1 MRRASLAIVLV
12 TLATLGVST
21 TASAAESAHGPF
33 YVQGSPLGTAV
44 VLYPGSSVTVGNVT
58 FSSGGTLA
66 YYRVDAEFGYHFSG
80 RADGFTLG
88 IRQAFLLG
96 WGSAGVTSARV
107 GYDIIVPIG
116 DEMEV
121 GIDPYAHLGAAYPFN
136 GGDAGFLFG
145 FGADVKLFFERK
157 LGLYA
162 FVRPF
167 EIGFLVNKNPLV
179 PILTFAGGLG
189 YAF

>member
-1 MRRASLAIVLV
+1 MRRALVAAAI
-12 TLATLGVST
+12 TASAFAFSAD
-21 TASAAESAHGPF
+21 ASAAESAHGPW
-33 YVQGSPLGTAV
+33 YVQGSPLGTAIG
-44 VLYPGSSVTVGNVT
+44 LYPGSSVTVGNVT
-58 FSSGGTLA
+58 FSSGGSLA
-66 YYRVDAEFGYHFSG
+66 FYRVDAEFGYHFSG

-88 IRQAFLLG
+88 LRQAFLLG
-96 WGSAGVTSARV
+96 WGSAGITSARV
-107 GYDIIVPIG
+107 GYDIIIPLG

-136 GGDAGFLFG
+136 GGDAGFFFG

-167 EIGFLVNKNPLV
+167 EIGFIVNSNPLV
-179 PILTFAGGLG
+179 HVLSFAGGLG